1 MEKIMKRRNFLKK
14 SSLIGSSIFLSSFS
28 VPSHSLRSPYR
39 ARINDD
45 KITKVKQAML
55 SMQRASWEQGV
66 AAQALL
72 ELGDDEMV
80 ILMAKESVLRQ
91 TSEGRLAVVYT
102 DNGVTDPAAS
112 GEALLY
118 SAQVTQDSSLK
129 QAADKM
135 LEYLLDKAP
144 KNEAGIIY
152 HTLDA
157 PEIWI
162 DSMYMCPPFLA
173 AAGHFNDAIKQVNGI
188 RHCLWNATDRL
199 YSHRWNDREK
209 IFVNKN
215 YWGVG
220 NGWAI
225 AGISRVLKKLPS
237 NMKSVKEQLVH
248 YVKDAIDGCLEHV
261 RSDYLFHN
269 VINDKN
275 TFVETNLSQMIAY
288 TIFRGVT
295 EKWLDKSYLDY
306 AYKMRNVVHQQV
318 DQYGYVQ
325 NVCGA
330 PFFDSPGRATEGQ
343 AFFLLMEAAYKNL
356 SK

>member
-1 MEKIMKRRNFLKK
+1 MKRRNFIKK
-14 SSLIGSSIFLSSFS
+14 SSLFGSSIFLSSFS
-28 VPSHSLRSPYR
+28 LRSHPLSSPNR
-39 ARINDD
+39 AQINDA

-66 AAQALL
+66 AAQACL

-91 TSEGRLAVVYT
+91 TSEGRLAVLYT

-118 SAQVTQDSSLK
+118 SAQITQDARLK
-129 QAADKM
+129 KAADKM

-144 KNEAGIIY
+144 KNDTGIIY
-152 HTLDA
+152 HTLNA

-173 AAGHFNDAIKQVNGI
+173 AAGHFNDAIKQINGI
-188 RHCLWNATDRL
+188 RHYLWNATDKL
-199 YSHRWNDREK
+199 YSHRWNDKEK
-209 IFVNKN
+209 TFVNEN

-225 AGISRVLKKLPS
+225 AGISRVIKKLPS
-237 NMKSVKEQLVH
+237 NMKSAKDQLVH
-248 YVKDAIDGCLEHV
+248 YVKDAIDGCIKHI
-261 RSDYLFHN
+261 RSDNLFHN
-269 VINDKN
+269 VINDIN

-295 EKWLDKSYLDY
+295 EKWLDQSYLDY
-306 AYKMRNVVHQQV
+306 AYNMRNAVHRKV
-318 DQYGYVQ
+318 DKYGYIQ
-325 NVCGA
+325 DVCGA
-330 PFFDSPGRATEGQ
+330 PFFDNPGRATEGQ

-356 SK
+356 IK